1 MGKKLS
7 SFFMVKDEKAASLP
21 EDSGYESIL
30 KEVQQ
35 YVSDNYA
42 GELQATLEDAAAKK
56 ALFDIVLQHVAARE
70 FLYGDYT
77 PEDLADRLIGDM
89 AGYAFLEP
97 LLYDDRVEEIR
108 GNSWDDIE
116 VVYVGKKAVKYPE
129 HFRNPQ
135 HAIDT
140 IKKMVRL
147 GGYQLD
153 ESTPDVDSYF
163 MRGVRISAWIYPV
176 VDSDAG
182 VAFVIR
188 RQRAVRI
195 TEKELLEEK
204 TATREELEF
213 LQHCLGCGV
222 SVVISGETGSGK
234 TTLLEYLLSQ
244 LTSKKRILS
253 MEENRE
259 LNLVE
264 RDAGGKAVSSVIH
277 TRTRESS
284 NRQYTISQNHLLRRF
299 LRFTPDVIVVAEMR
313 GEEAYTALSSALSG
327 HAVATSIHAGSA
339 QKTYS
344 KMLMYCR
351 ESEYARAFTDDLLR
365 QMICEAFPVVCY
377 TKQLEDE
384 SRKIMS
390 VAEVEWTG
398 TEIAFRVLFE
408 YDRIKDC
415 HKKVSRPSEH
425 LERMILENGGVKEWL
440 R

>member
-7 SFFMVKDEKAASLP
+7 SFFMVKDENMANLP
-21 EDSGYESIL
+21 EDNRYEGIL
-30 KEVQQ
+30 NEVQQ

-56 ALFDIVLQHVAARE
+56 ALFDIVLQHVASRK
-70 FLYGDYT
+70 FSYRDYT

-116 VVYVGKKAVKYPE
+116 VVYSGQKAVKYPE

-204 TATREELEF
+204 TSTREELEF
-213 LQHCLGCGV
+213 LQSCLQSGI

-244 LTSKKRILS
+244 LASRKRILS

-259 LNLVE
+259 LNLVR
-264 RDAGGKAVSSVIH
+264 RDASGMVVSSVIH
-277 TRTRESS
+277 TRTRESQNS
-284 NRQYTISQNHLLRRF
+284 QYTISQNHLLKRF
-299 LRFTPDVIVVAEMR
+299 LRFTPDIMVVAEMR

-327 HAVATSIHAGSA
+327 HAVATSIHAGSV

-351 ESEYARAFTDDLLR
+351 ESEYARAFTDELLR
-365 QMICEAFPVVCY
+365 QTVCEAFPVVCY

-390 VAEVEWTG
+390 IAEVEWSG
-398 TEIAFRVLFE
+398 NALAFRILFE
-408 YDRIKDC
+408 YDREKDC
-415 HKKVSRPSEH
+415 HRRVNEPSKH
-425 LERMILENGGVKEWL
+425 LVRTMLENGG
-440 R
+440 RI

>member
-7 SFFMVKDEKAASLP
+7 SFFVVKNENASILP
-21 EDSGYESIL
+21 QDSGYEGIL

-42 GELQATLEDAAAKK
+42 GELQATLEDANAKK
-56 ALFDIVLQHVAARE
+56 ALFDIVLQHVAVRG
-70 FLYGDYT
+70 FSYGDYT

-89 AGYAFLEP
+89 AGYTFLEP
-97 LLYDDRVEEIR
+97 LLYDDKVEEIR
-108 GNSWDDIE
+108 GNAWDDIE
-116 VVYVGKKAVKYPE
+116 VVYSGQRAVKYPE
-129 HFRNPQ
+129 HFRSAQ

-153 ESTPDVDSYF
+153 ESMPDVDSYF

-176 VDSDAG
+176 VDSDVG

-244 LTSKKRILS
+244 LATKKRILT

-259 LNLVE
+259 LNLVK
-264 RDAGGKAVSSVIH
+264 RDESGKAVSSVVH
-277 TRTRESS
+277 TRTRESQS
-284 NRQYTISQNHLLRRF
+284 AQYTISQNHLLKRF

-327 HAVATSIHAGSA
+327 HAVATSIHAGSV

-365 QMICEAFPVVCY
+365 QTICEAFPVVCY
-377 TKQLEDE
+377 TKQLENE
-384 SRKIMS
+384 TRKIMS
-390 VAEVEWTG
+390 VAEVEWEGSSPT
-398 TEIAFRVLFE
+398 FRILFE
-408 YDRIKDC
+408 YDQEKDC
-415 HKKVSRPSEH
+415 HKKVNQPSER
-425 LERMILENGGVKEWL
+425 LVRVILENGG
-440 R
+440 RI

>member
-1 MGKKLS
+1 MGKRLS
-7 SFFMVKDEKAASLP
+7 SFFVAKDENIAGLP
-21 EDSGYESIL
+21 DEHGGYENIL
-30 KEVQQ
+30 REVQQ

-56 ALFDIVLQHVAARE
+56 ALFDIVLQHVATRE
-70 FLYGDYT
+70 FSYGRYT

-97 LLYDDRVEEIR
+97 LLYDDKVEEIR
-108 GNSWDDIE
+108 GNAWDDIE
-116 VVYVGKKAVKYPE
+116 VVYAGQKAVKYPE
-129 HFRNPQ
+129 HFRSPQ

-163 MRGVRISAWIYPV
+163 MRGIRISAWIHPV
-176 VDSDAG
+176 VDSDIG

-188 RQRAVRI
+188 RQRTVKI
-195 TEKELLEEK
+195 TEEELLKEK
-204 TATREELEF
+204 TATREELQF
-213 LQHCLGCGV
+213 LQNCLQSGI

-234 TTLLEYLLSQ
+234 TTLLEFLLSR
-244 LTSKKRILS
+244 LTREKRILS

-264 RDAGGKAVSSVIH
+264 RDAGGKVISSVIH
-277 TRTRESS
+277 TRTRESQS
-284 NRQYTISQNHLLRRF
+284 RQYTISQNHLLKRF
-299 LRFTPDVIVVAEMR
+299 MRFTPDIIIVAEMR

-344 KMLMYCR
+344 KMMMYCR
-351 ESEYARAFTDDLLR
+351 ESEYARAVSDDLLR
-365 QMICEAFPVVCY
+365 QTICEAFPIVCY

-390 VAEVEWTG
+390 IAEVQWTG
-398 TEIAFRVLFE
+398 TEMAFRVLFE
-408 YDRIKDC
+408 YDRKTDFR
-415 HKKVSRPSEH
+415 KRVNRPSER
-425 LERMILENGGVKEWL
+425 LEKMMLENGGMI
-440 R
+440 

>member
-7 SFFMVKDEKAASLP
+7 SFFMAKDENMADLP
-21 EDSGYESIL
+21 EEHGGYESIL

-42 GELQATLEDAAAKK
+42 GELQATLEGAEAKK
-56 ALFDIVLQHVAARE
+56 ALFDIVLQHVASRE
-70 FLYGDYT
+70 LSYSSYT

-97 LLYDDRVEEIR
+97 LLYDDKVEEIR
-108 GNSWDDIE
+108 GNAWDDIE
-116 VVYVGKKAVKYPE
+116 VVYAGQKAVKYPE
-129 HFRNPQ
+129 HFRSAQ

-163 MRGVRISAWIYPV
+163 MRGIRISAWIYPV
-176 VDSDAG
+176 VDSDVG

-188 RQRAVRI
+188 RQRTVKI
-195 TEKELLEEK
+195 TEEELLKEK
-204 TATREELEF
+204 TASREELQF
-213 LQHCLGCGV
+213 LQNCLQSGI

-234 TTLLEYLLSQ
+234 TTLLEFLLSQ
-244 LTSKKRILS
+244 LIYKKRILS

-264 RDAGGKAVSSVIH
+264 RDAGGKVVSSVIH
-277 TRTRESS
+277 TRTRESQS
-284 NRQYTISQNHLLRRF
+284 RQYTISQNHLLRRF
-299 LRFTPDVIVVAEMR
+299 MRFTPDIITVAEMR

-327 HAVATSIHAGSA
+327 HAVATSIHAGSV

-351 ESEYARAFTDDLLR
+351 ESEYARAFSDELLR
-365 QMICEAFPVVCY
+365 QTICEAFPVVCY

-390 VAEVEWTG
+390 IAEVQWTG

-408 YDRIKDC
+408 YDREKDC
-415 HKKVSRPSEH
+415 HQEVNRPSES
-425 LERMILENGGVKEWL
+425 LERMILENGG
-440 R
+440 RN

>member
-1 MGKKLS
+1 MAMGKKLS
-7 SFFMVKDEKAASLP
+7 SFFMVKDENKANLP

-35 YVSDNYA
+35 YLSDNYA

-70 FLYGDYT
+70 FSYRDYM
-77 PEDLADRLIGDM
+77 PEDLTDRLIGDM

-97 LLYDDRVEEIR
+97 LLYDDKVEEIR

-116 VVYVGKKAVKYPE
+116 VVYAGKKAIKYPE

-176 VDSDAG
+176 VDSDVG

-195 TEKELLEEK
+195 TEEELLKEK
-204 TATREELEF
+204 TATREELQF
-213 LQHCLGCGV
+213 LQNCLQSGI

-234 TTLLEYLLSQ
+234 TTLLEYLLSK
-244 LTSKKRILS
+244 LTYKKRILS

-264 RDAGGKAVSSVIH
+264 RGESGKIISSVIH

-284 NRQYTISQNHLLRRF
+284 SRQYTISQNHLLRRF
-299 LRFTPDVIVVAEMR
+299 MRFTPDIIAVAEMR

-327 HAVATSIHAGSA
+327 HAVATSIHAGNVR
-339 QKTYS
+339 KTYS

-351 ESEYARAFTDDLLR
+351 ESEYARAFADDLLR
-365 QMICEAFPVVCY
+365 QTIYEAFPVVCY

-390 VAEVEWTG
+390 IAEVQWTG
-398 TEIAFRVLFE
+398 TEIAFCILFE
-408 YDRIKDC
+408 YDRKTDS
-415 HKKVSRPSEH
+415 HKKVNRPSER
-425 LERMILENGGVKEWL
+425 LERTILENGGKI
-440 R
+440 

>member
-1 MGKKLS
+1 MAMGKKLS
-7 SFFMVKDEKAASLP
+7 SFFMVKDEKKANLS
-21 EDSGYESIL
+21 ENSGYESIL

-70 FLYGDYT
+70 FSYRDYT
-77 PEDLADRLIGDM
+77 PEDLTDRLIGDM

-97 LLYDDRVEEIR
+97 LLYDDKVEEIR

-116 VVYVGKKAVKYPE
+116 VVYAGKKAVKYPE

-176 VDSDAG
+176 VDSDVG

-195 TEKELLEEK
+195 TEEELLKEK
-204 TATREELEF
+204 TATREELQF
-213 LQHCLGCGV
+213 LQSCLQSGI
-222 SVVISGETGSGK
+222 SVIISGETGSGK
-234 TTLLEYLLSQ
+234 TTLLEYLLSK
-244 LTSKKRILS
+244 LTHKKRILS

-264 RDAGGKAVSSVIH
+264 RDESGKIISSVIH

-284 NRQYTISQNHLLRRF
+284 SRQYTISQNHLLRRF
-299 LRFTPDVIVVAEMR
+299 MRFTPDIITVAEMR

-327 HAVATSIHAGSA
+327 HAVATSIHAGSVR
-339 QKTYS
+339 KTYS

-365 QMICEAFPVVCY
+365 QTICEAFPVVCY

-390 VAEVEWTG
+390 IAEVQWTG
-398 TEIAFRVLFE
+398 TEIAFRILFK
-408 YDRIKDC
+408 YDRETDS
-415 HKKVSRPSEH
+415 HKKVNRPSER
-425 LERMILENGGVKEWL
+425 LERTILENGGKN
-440 R
+440 

>member
-7 SFFMVKDEKAASLP
+7 SFFMVKDENMSGLP
-21 EDSGYESIL
+21 EEHGGYESIL
-30 KEVQQ
+30 NEVQQ

-70 FLYGDYT
+70 FSYRDYT

-108 GNSWDDIE
+108 GNAWDDIE
-116 VVYVGKKAVKYPE
+116 VVYSGEKAVKYPE
-129 HFRNPQ
+129 HFRSAQ

-176 VDSDAG
+176 VDSDVG

-188 RQRAVRI
+188 RQRTVKI
-195 TEKELLEEK
+195 TEGELFNEK
-204 TATREELEF
+204 TAIREELEF

-222 SVVISGETGSGK
+222 SIVISGETGSGK

-244 LTSKKRILS
+244 LVHKKRILS

-264 RDAGGKAVSSVIH
+264 RDANGKVISSVIH
-277 TRTRESS
+277 TRTRESQ
-284 NRQYTISQNHLLRRF
+284 NRQYTISQNHLLKRF
-299 LRFTPDVIVVAEMR
+299 LRFTPDIITVAEMR

-327 HAVATSIHAGSA
+327 HAVATSIHAGSV

-351 ESEYARAFTDDLLR
+351 ESEYARTFSDELLR
-365 QMICEAFPVVCY
+365 QTICEAFPVVCY

-390 VAEVEWTG
+390 IAEVEWVG
-398 TEIAFRVLFE
+398 HAHAFRILYE
-408 YDRIKDC
+408 YDRETGC
-415 HKKVSRPSEH
+415 HQKVNQPSER
-425 LERMILENGGVKEWL
+425 LARTILENGGKI
-440 R
+440 

>member
-7 SFFMVKDEKAASLP
+7 TLFMAVDESGVMSN
-21 EDSGYESIL
+21 ESSGYESIL

-42 GELQATLEDAAAKK
+42 GQLQATLEDAQAKK
-56 ALFDIVLQHVAARE
+56 ALFDIVLQYVAKQELA
-70 FLYGDYT
+70 YKDYA

-89 AGYAFLEP
+89 AGYGFMEL

-116 VVYVGKKAVKYPE
+116 VVYAGQKAVKHSE
-129 HFRNPQ
+129 HFRSAQ

-163 MRGVRISAWIYPV
+163 MRGIRISAWIYPV
-176 VDSDAG
+176 VDIDVG
-182 VAFVIR
+182 VAFVVR
-188 RQRAVRI
+188 RQRVKKI
-195 TEKELLEEK
+195 TEQELLGEK
-204 TATREELEF
+204 TASSEELAF
-213 LQHCLGCGV
+213 LLECLRNGN

-234 TTLLEYLLSQ
+234 TTLLEYLLSKM
-244 LTSKKRILS
+244 TSEKRILS

-264 RDAGGKAVSSVIH
+264 RDENNKVVSSVIH
-277 TRTRESS
+277 TRTRESQH
-284 NRQYTISQNHLLRRF
+284 RQYIISQNHLLKRF
-299 LRFTPDVIVVAEMR
+299 MRFTPDIIAVAEMR

-327 HAVATSIHAGSA
+327 HAVVTSIHAGSV

-351 ESEYARAFTDDLLR
+351 ESEYARAFSDVLLR
-365 QMICEAFPVVCY
+365 QLICEAFPVVCY
-377 TKQLEDE
+377 TKQMEDE

-390 VAEVEWTG
+390 IAEVEWAG
-398 TEIAFRVLFE
+398 DEPVFRILYE
-408 YDRIKDC
+408 YDQSKNC
-415 HKKVSRPSEH
+415 HRRVGDPSDQLKRFLADKK
-425 LERMILENGGVKEWL
+425 GGI
-440 R
+440 